1 MLASLPKAPSRINPL
16 ANPRRALIRRNWV
29 LTRMEAL
36 DYIDSQSF
44 DISVKEPITATFKG
58 VSSEIEAD
66 YLAEEIRRYMI
77 SKFGLSSYKEGY
89 EVYSTIKSKNQLSAN
104 KALKQGIESY
114 EIRHGFKKPENFI
127 ELLPETFVQRS
138 DLFYSVSYNPEDFK
152 DDFGIA
158 IDLKNPF
165 DEVLDFLSDSPNY
178 TDFSPNIILSSG
190 IKKISLLN
198 KSGIIK
204 TSFYEA
210 ALDAEIPDSVIMD
223 FAYIFGWDVDFVF
236 DIREGDSFYLIYE
249 TPYSGGAKIKNGD
262 IVAAEFINNGKIYK
276 ANRFYTSSNKKEFFD
291 DEGNNLQ
298 KAFLR
303 APLDFAY
310 ISSHFNPNRMHPVLH
325 TIRAHNGTDYAA
337 KRGSPVRTTGNGT
350 IKYAG
355 RRNGCGNEIVIQ
367 HTNDYSTRYC
377 HLDKFHSGIKKGKKV
392 LQGETIGYVGS
403 TGLATGPHLHYEFKI
418 GNKHIDPIKLKLP
431 SAEPIG
437 NNLKSDFDTLV
448 NNNKLMLSKLKSMNP
463 DE

>member
-1 MLASLPKAPSRINPL
+1 
-16 ANPRRALIRRNWV
+16 
-29 LTRMEAL
+29 
-36 DYIDSQSF
+36 
-44 DISVKEPITATFKG
+44 
-58 VSSEIEAD
+58 
-66 YLAEEIRRYMI
+66 MI
-77 SKFGLSSYKEGY
+77 
-89 EVYSTIKSKNQLSAN
+89 
-104 KALKQGIESY
+104 
-114 EIRHGFKKPENFI
+114 GFKKVPTRMVLLSFLMSI
-127 ELLPETFVQRS
+127 ILILLLYVDISTDDSLPEELIEIS
-138 DLFYSVSYNPEDFK
+138 EAYENKVSQVLTYQIHEVKNGENLSIIFEDYKVPLNTAYRIFRLDEK
-152 DDFGIA
+152 KLLSKIRPGDKMRFTYLDENIISIEIG
-158 IDLKNPF
+158 KNPI
-165 DEVLDFLSDSPNY
+165 N
-178 TDFSPNIILSSG
+178 
-190 IKKISLLN
+190 SLLIN
-198 KSGIIK
+198 LNDGISISEINKEVELIQSFKSGIIK

-210 ALDAEIPDSVIMD
+210 ALESDIPDSVIMD
-223 FAYIFGWDVDFVF
+223 FAYIFGWDIDFVF

-249 TPYSGGAKIKNGD
+249 TPYSDGEKIKNGD
-262 IVAAEFINNGKIYK
+262 IVAAKFINNGKIYK

-325 TIRAHNGTDYAA
+325 TLRAHNGTDYAA

-350 IKYAG
+350 IKYVG

-377 HLDKFHSGIKKGKKV
+377 HLDKFQSGIKKGKKV

-418 GNKHIDPIKLKLP
+418 GNKHIDPVKLKLP
-431 SAEPIG
+431 SAEPIS

-448 NNNKLMLSKLKSMNP
+448 NNNKLMLSKLKLINP

>member
-1 MLASLPKAPSRINPL
+1 MIGFKEVPTRMVLLSFLISIILILLLYVDISTDDSLPEE
-16 ANPRRALIRRNWV
+16 LIEISEAYENQDSQV
-29 LTRMEAL
+29 LTYQFHE
-36 DYIDSQSF
+36 
-44 DISVKEPITATFKG
+44 VKNGEN
-58 VSSEIEAD
+58 
-66 YLAEEIRRYMI
+66 
-77 SKFGLSSYKEGY
+77 LS
-89 EVYSTIKSKNQLSAN
+89 I
-104 KALKQGIESY
+104 I
-114 EIRHGFKKPENFI
+114 F
-127 ELLPETFVQRS
+127 
-138 DLFYSVSYNPEDFK
+138 EDFK
-152 DDFGIA
+152 VPLNTAYRIFRLDEKKLLSKISPGDKMRFVYLGENIINIE
-158 IDLKNPF
+158 IDKDPINSLLIN
-165 DEVLDFLSDSPNY
+165 LSDVVS
-178 TDFSPNIILSSG
+178 
-190 IKKISLLN
+190 ISEINKDVELIQSF

-437 NNLKSDFDTLV
+437 NNLKSDFDKLV

>member
-1 MLASLPKAPSRINPL
+1 MIGFKEVPTRMVLLSFMISIILILLLYVDISTDDSLPEE
-16 ANPRRALIRRNWV
+16 LIEISEAYENQDSQV
-29 LTRMEAL
+29 LTYQFHE
-36 DYIDSQSF
+36 
-44 DISVKEPITATFKG
+44 VKNGEN
-58 VSSEIEAD
+58 
-66 YLAEEIRRYMI
+66 
-77 SKFGLSSYKEGY
+77 LS
-89 EVYSTIKSKNQLSAN
+89 I
-104 KALKQGIESY
+104 I
-114 EIRHGFKKPENFI
+114 F
-127 ELLPETFVQRS
+127 
-138 DLFYSVSYNPEDFK
+138 EDFK
-152 DDFGIA
+152 VPLNTAYRIFRLDEKKLLSKIRPGDKMKFAYLGENIINIE
-158 IDLKNPF
+158 IDKDPINSLLIN
-165 DEVLDFLSDSPNY
+165 LSDVVS
-178 TDFSPNIILSSG
+178 
-190 IKKISLLN
+190 ISEINKELELIQSF

>member
-1 MLASLPKAPSRINPL
+1 MIGFKEVPTRMVLLSFLISIILILLLYVDISTDDSLPEE
-16 ANPRRALIRRNWV
+16 LIEISEAYENQDSQV
-29 LTRMEAL
+29 LTYQFHE
-36 DYIDSQSF
+36 
-44 DISVKEPITATFKG
+44 VKNGEN
-58 VSSEIEAD
+58 
-66 YLAEEIRRYMI
+66 
-77 SKFGLSSYKEGY
+77 LS
-89 EVYSTIKSKNQLSAN
+89 I
-104 KALKQGIESY
+104 I
-114 EIRHGFKKPENFI
+114 F
-127 ELLPETFVQRS
+127 
-138 DLFYSVSYNPEDFK
+138 EDFK
-152 DDFGIA
+152 VPLNTAYRIFRLDEKKLLSKIRPGDKMRFAYLGENIINIE
-158 IDLKNPF
+158 IDKDPINSLLIN
-165 DEVLDFLSDSPNY
+165 LSDVVS
-178 TDFSPNIILSSG
+178 
-190 IKKISLLN
+190 ISEINKELELIQSF

>member
-1 MLASLPKAPSRINPL
+1 MIGFKEVPTRMVLLSFLISIILILLLYVDTSTDDSLPEE
-16 ANPRRALIRRNWV
+16 LIEISEAYENQDGQV
-29 LTRMEAL
+29 LTYQFHE
-36 DYIDSQSF
+36 
-44 DISVKEPITATFKG
+44 VKNGEN
-58 VSSEIEAD
+58 
-66 YLAEEIRRYMI
+66 
-77 SKFGLSSYKEGY
+77 LS
-89 EVYSTIKSKNQLSAN
+89 I
-104 KALKQGIESY
+104 I
-114 EIRHGFKKPENFI
+114 F
-127 ELLPETFVQRS
+127 
-138 DLFYSVSYNPEDFK
+138 EDFK
-152 DDFGIA
+152 VPLNTAYRIFRLDEKKLLSKIRPGDKMKFAYLGENIINIE
-158 IDLKNPF
+158 IDKDPINSLLIN
-165 DEVLDFLSDSPNY
+165 LSDVVS
-178 TDFSPNIILSSG
+178 
-190 IKKISLLN
+190 ISEINKELELIQSF

>member
-1 MLASLPKAPSRINPL
+1 MIGFKEVPTRMVLLSFLISIILILLLYVDISTDDSLPEE
-16 ANPRRALIRRNWV
+16 LIEISEAYENQDSQV
-29 LTRMEAL
+29 LTYQFHE
-36 DYIDSQSF
+36 
-44 DISVKEPITATFKG
+44 VKNGEN
-58 VSSEIEAD
+58 
-66 YLAEEIRRYMI
+66 
-77 SKFGLSSYKEGY
+77 LS
-89 EVYSTIKSKNQLSAN
+89 I
-104 KALKQGIESY
+104 I
-114 EIRHGFKKPENFI
+114 F
-127 ELLPETFVQRS
+127 
-138 DLFYSVSYNPEDFK
+138 EDFK
-152 DDFGIA
+152 VPLNTAYRIFRLDEKKLLSKIRPGDKMKFAYLGENIINIE
-158 IDLKNPF
+158 IDKDPINSLLIN
-165 DEVLDFLSDSPNY
+165 LSDVVS
-178 TDFSPNIILSSG
+178 
-190 IKKISLLN
+190 ISEINKDVELIQSF

-210 ALDAEIPDSVIMD
+210 ALDAEIPDSIIMD

>member
-1 MLASLPKAPSRINPL
+1 MIGFKEVPTRMVLLSFLISIILILLLYVDISTDDSLPEE
-16 ANPRRALIRRNWV
+16 LIEISEAYENQDGQV
-29 LTRMEAL
+29 LTYQFHE
-36 DYIDSQSF
+36 
-44 DISVKEPITATFKG
+44 VKNGEN
-58 VSSEIEAD
+58 
-66 YLAEEIRRYMI
+66 
-77 SKFGLSSYKEGY
+77 LS
-89 EVYSTIKSKNQLSAN
+89 I
-104 KALKQGIESY
+104 I
-114 EIRHGFKKPENFI
+114 F
-127 ELLPETFVQRS
+127 
-138 DLFYSVSYNPEDFK
+138 EDFK
-152 DDFGIA
+152 VPLNTAYRIFRLDEKKLLSKIRPGDKMKFAYLGENIINIE
-158 IDLKNPF
+158 IDKDPINSLLIN
-165 DEVLDFLSDSPNY
+165 LSDVVS
-178 TDFSPNIILSSG
+178 
-190 IKKISLLN
+190 ISEINKEVELIQSF

-236 DIREGDSFYLIYE
+236 DIREGDSFYLVYE

-276 ANRFYTSSNKKEFFD
+276 ANRFYISSNKKEFFD

>member
-1 MLASLPKAPSRINPL
+1 MIGFKEVPTRMVLLSFLISIILILLLYVDISTDDSLPEE
-16 ANPRRALIRRNWV
+16 LIEISEAYENQDSQV
-29 LTRMEAL
+29 LTYQFHE
-36 DYIDSQSF
+36 
-44 DISVKEPITATFKG
+44 VKNGEN
-58 VSSEIEAD
+58 
-66 YLAEEIRRYMI
+66 
-77 SKFGLSSYKEGY
+77 LS
-89 EVYSTIKSKNQLSAN
+89 I
-104 KALKQGIESY
+104 I
-114 EIRHGFKKPENFI
+114 F
-127 ELLPETFVQRS
+127 
-138 DLFYSVSYNPEDFK
+138 EDFK
-152 DDFGIA
+152 VPLNTAYRIFRLDEKKLLSKIRPGDKMKFAYLGENIINIE
-158 IDLKNPF
+158 IDKDPINSLLIN
-165 DEVLDFLSDSPNY
+165 LSDVVS
-178 TDFSPNIILSSG
+178 
-190 IKKISLLN
+190 ISEINKELELIQSF

>member
-1 MLASLPKAPSRINPL
+1 
-16 ANPRRALIRRNWV
+16 
-29 LTRMEAL
+29 
-36 DYIDSQSF
+36 
-44 DISVKEPITATFKG
+44 
-58 VSSEIEAD
+58 
-66 YLAEEIRRYMI
+66 MI
-77 SKFGLSSYKEGY
+77 
-89 EVYSTIKSKNQLSAN
+89 
-104 KALKQGIESY
+104 
-114 EIRHGFKKPENFI
+114 GFKKVPTKLVLSAFFI
-127 ELLPETFVQRS
+127 SIFFILLLYSDTVLNKPLPEEEIKITKNFDDPLPIIKNKLMHQVRKGES
-138 DLFYSVSYNPEDFK
+138 LSVIFEEKKVPLNTAYKIFNADKNNVLASINP
-152 DDFGIA
+152 DDIMEFNYLG
-158 IDLKNPF
+158 
-165 DEVLDFLSDSPNY
+165 DE
-178 TDFSPNIILSSG
+178 LSSIE
-190 IKKISLLN
+190 IKKDKTNSIVIQIEEKISIAKLKKEIQLIQSYG
-198 KSGIIK
+198 SGSIS
-204 TSFYEA
+204 TSFYKD
-210 ALDAEIPDSVIMD
+210 ALGEGIPDSVIMD